1 MSKTPVVFVP
11 GLGGSFNLLVML
23 DWRGPTLDGWDFP
36 PFVDYG
42 KAFLDGFARAG
53 YTRNKDVF
61 VAFYDWRKSVG
72 ESAANYLVR
81 WIDRAKAA
89 SGSDKVILVGHSMGG
104 LVSRAYIQ
112 GNAYRGDVE
121 RLITLGTPHRGSA
134 ESYYPWEGAEIRWG
148 VVASAV
154 LNVYLWYIQ
163 HIHPFQT
170 GLNRL
175 RTIRTQVPGAR
186 DLLPL
191 DDYLDYQGPPSAR
204 RAVALMK
211 ERNLL
216 GDMLLSPG
224 GLDTLLAR
232 VPLATVTGNGFLT
245 INGLVVQDPPA
256 PPEDPP
262 VYVDGRPVDVQ
273 TTGEGDG
280 TVALSSARIDDPR
293 VRNLPPVTIAHDQ
306 LPDKAFDRVMV
317 ELGITPPAQVMVPA
331 PVPRLVIMTASPVEL
346 TIEPPAAA
354 PVVLGEEGGRAPRR
368 RTPRVRAR
376 NYGHS
381 GKRLNLAVIPQPA
394 SGSYN
399 IRLRGTGSG
408 AFALGA
414 LIVGAPAPAV
424 LGAEDGPAPG
434 QPATT
439 SISTASGEVAA
450 QTELIYQVEVV
461 DVAAPPL
468 VRFDAGATARDALAR
483 LGAATTA
490 PPPMVLG
497 EEIPAPAI
505 SGVLSAADVPD
516 DLRDTVSAALTQGDG
531 AAIERLVALLASA
544 DADTLRL
551 IALVAEQ
558 VVGPKDRDLALG
570 LLEQLRQVALG
581 GAGR

>member
-1 MSKTPVVFVP
+1 MPKTPVVFVP

-42 KAFLDGFARAG
+42 KTFLDGFTRAG
-53 YTRNKDVF
+53 YTRNRDLF

-72 ESAANYLVR
+72 ESAANYLVP
-81 WIDRAKAA
+81 WIDRARAR

-112 GNAYRGDVE
+112 GNGFRGDVE

-134 ESYYPWEGAEIRWG
+134 ESYYPWEGGEIRWG
-148 VVASAV
+148 PVASAV

-191 DDYLDYQGPPSAR
+191 DDYLDFQGPPSAR
-204 RAVALMK
+204 RQIALMK

-216 GDMLLSPG
+216 GDILLAPS
-224 GLDTLLAR
+224 GLDTLLGR
-232 VPLATVTGNGFLT
+232 VPLTTVTGSGFNT
-245 INGLVVQDPPA
+245 VRGFVVQDPPA

-262 VYVDGRPVDVQ
+262 IYVDGRPVSEQ
-273 TTGEGDG
+273 ISGEGDG
-280 TVALSSARIDDPR
+280 TVLLSSARVNDPR
-293 VRNLPPVTIAHDQ
+293 VRNLASVTIAHDQ
-306 LPDKAFDRVMV
+306 LPDKAFDQVMA
-317 ELGITPPAQVMVPA
+317 ELGITPPAQVAAPA
-331 PVPRLVIMTASPVEL
+331 SVPRLVIMTASPVEL

-354 PVVLGEEGGRAPRR
+354 PAVLGEATPRPRR
-368 RTPRVRAR
+368 RARVRAR
-376 NYGHS
+376 NYGHR
-381 GKRLNLAVIPQPA
+381 GKHLNMAVIPQPA
-394 SGSYN
+394 SGTYN
-399 IRLRGTGSG
+399 VRVRGTATGS
-408 AFALGA
+408 FALGA
-414 LIVGAPAPAV
+414 LIVGPTTTTV
-424 LGAEDGPAPG
+424 LGADEEPAAA
-434 QPATT
+434 QASTT
-439 SISTASGEVAA
+439 PITTTSGEVAA
-450 QTELIYQVEVV
+450 QTELHYQVEVV
-461 DVAAPPL
+461 SAGESPRI
-468 VRFDAGATARDALAR
+468 RFDAASTARDALDR

-497 EEIPAPAI
+497 EEAPAPEVA
-505 SGVLSAADVPD
+505 GVLSAADAPE
-516 DLRDTVSAALTQGDG
+516 DLRDTISAALGRGDT
-531 AAIERLVALLASA
+531 AATERLLELLRDA

-551 IALVAEQ
+551 VMLVAEQ

-570 LLEQLRQVALG
+570 LLAQLRQVALG
-581 GAGR
+581 SAGN